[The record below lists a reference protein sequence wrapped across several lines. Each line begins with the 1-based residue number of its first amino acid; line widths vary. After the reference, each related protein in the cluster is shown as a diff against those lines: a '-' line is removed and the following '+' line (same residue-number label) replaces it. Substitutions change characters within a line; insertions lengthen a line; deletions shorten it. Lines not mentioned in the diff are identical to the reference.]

1 MCSCYLK
8 IVLALL
14 VLVGYCSCEVSTNN
28 NSNFVD
34 ILLNFVEKNVT
45 ESFDS
50 ENFTLRFELPCDT
63 PNNEVGICVGIK
75 SCKVLMK
82 ALYKPNAKKFLIAS
96 KCGDPRY
103 DQTNPKVCCGKWGH
117 FVRNPEK
124 MPYMPNGEIPPY
136 NIQHSTLAPADDQI
150 ITIDNKFMDNS
161 TTFQEKHTE
170 VHVIDNDINP
180 LPKKCGVQ
188 KHIMGGRIFGGEE
201 AELGE
206 FPWMARIIHENDFG
220 YKNFGCAGFL
230 ITSRF
235 VMTAAHCLLSDK
247 IAIRGNISSVL
258 LGEHNV
264 KHEIDCT
271 RLNTTCAPPTVEIR
285 VLQQIANPLYEMRSK
300 SHPHDIALL
309 HLAKPITFSEYIQP
323 ICLHTKQ
330 NYVVYNYYVS
340 GWGKT
345 EAREVSNVKMK
356 LELPRYDHK
365 PCIAKYNQI
374 GLEITDNQ
382 ICAGGLKGKDS
393 CTGDSGGPLM
403 MSPNGTVWFAAGL
416 VSYGVGCGKEG
427 WPGVYTNIPM
437 YLSWIKSTIREY
449 ASVRS
454 DIRIKKL

>member
-117 FVRNPEK
+117 FVRNP
-124 MPYMPNGEIPPY
+124 
-136 NIQHSTLAPADDQI
+136 
-150 ITIDNKFMDNS
+150 
-161 TTFQEKHTE
+161 
-170 VHVIDNDINP
+170 VNP